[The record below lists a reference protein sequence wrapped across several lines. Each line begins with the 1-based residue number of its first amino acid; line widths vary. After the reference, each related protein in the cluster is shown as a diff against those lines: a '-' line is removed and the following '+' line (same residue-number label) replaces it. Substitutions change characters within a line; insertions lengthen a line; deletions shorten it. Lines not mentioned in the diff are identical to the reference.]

1 MTQTERRQMIVMLN
15 AMQREFEEV
24 AKEEGGV
31 IMIEVPGMR
40 TKHVFSNQMSA
51 KVARA
56 LARVMENERYSI
68 INKHQ

>member
-24 AKEEGGV
+24 AKETEGL
-31 IMIEVPGMR
+31 IMVEIPGR
-40 TKHVFSNQMSA
+40 HTKHVYSKEMSA
-51 KVARA
+51 KVAKA